1 MWGIWGR
8 GRQQSQ
14 GMSKS
19 PRSFP
24 AIFVEEEQE
33 NCQNQA
39 TQPHLQNAHACAHT
53 HRLQSSSLRDERVF
67 QPGACWLH
75 AALGSKGHCAILAPA
90 GQAAL
95 GTSRRGP
102 SSNGRCKSGQR
113 GASRRVRR
121 RNPAVLLIT
130 SGCEKTEP
138 QGSPKLSWQ
147 RDSSKR
153 RSSLE
158 SRRAF
163 VGYRER
169 WWGRIPYKSVFS
181 LVTISSPPNSN
192 REMGVWLIISYHLQ
206 RPPDMALDSESHLRA
221 LKRPSET
228 T

>member
-1 MWGIWGR
+1 MSGIWGR

-53 HRLQSSSLRDERVF
+53 QAAKHQPQGRTPVPTRCLLALCSSGLQ
-67 QPGACWLH
+67 
-75 AALGSKGHCAILAPA
+75 GHCAIPAPA

-95 GTSRRGP
+95 GTSWRGP

-113 GASRRVRR
+113 GASRRDRR
-121 RNPAVLLIT
+121 RNPAVLQIT

-169 WWGRIPYKSVFS
+169 WWGRTP
-181 LVTISSPPNSN
+181 
-192 REMGVWLIISYHLQ
+192 
-206 RPPDMALDSESHLRA
+206 
-221 LKRPSET
+221 
-228 T
+228 

>member
-1 MWGIWGR
+1 MSGIWGR

-53 HRLQSSSLRDERVF
+53 
-67 QPGACWLH
+67 
-75 AALGSKGHCAILAPA
+75 
-90 GQAAL
+90 QAAKQQPQGRTRVPTRCL
-95 GTSRRGP
+95 LASCGSGLQGTLCHPSTSGTGFAGDLTARTKQQWPVQKWPKRGLEK
-102 SSNGRCKSGQR
+102 G
-113 GASRRVRR
+113 RR